1 MLHILEILL
10 HSLSYFSIFIL
21 MSIESSFIP
30 FPSEAVMIPAGYLV
44 AIGKLEFLPVVLFG
58 IFGSVFGAVVNYGI
72 GGYLGRSYLLKHKKI
87 FFIKEEHLK
96 RSEEFFVKH
105 GSLATFIGRL
115 IPVVRQYISIPAG
128 FSNMNFFK
136 FIFYTAL
143 GAGIWM
149 FFLTYLGFSFGL
161 TISTGI
167 LKWANYLILGVIG
180 VIILFFI
187 IRHKI
192 KKRKK
197 SKLKS

>member
-30 FPSEAVMIPAGYLV
+30 FPSEAIMIPAGYLV
-44 AIGKLEFLPVVLFG
+44 SIGTLEFLPVVLFG
-58 IFGSVFGAVVNYGI
+58 IFGSVFGAIVNYGI
-72 GGYLGRSYLLKHKKI
+72 GRYLGRSYLLKHKKI
-87 FFIKEEHLK
+87 FFIKEKHLK

-115 IPVVRQYISIPAG
+115 IPVVRQYVSIPAG
-128 FSNMNFFK
+128 FSKMNFFK

-143 GAGIWM
+143 GSGIWM
-149 FFLTYLGFSFGL
+149 FFLTYLGYSFGL

-167 LKWANYLILGVIG
+167 LKWANYLILGVFG
-180 VIILFFI
+180 AIILFFI

-192 KKRKK
+192 NKRKQK
-197 SKLKS
+197 V